1 MGALQVY
8 LKGQYLKEQLALST
22 ELMTEIEEIDPYGRT
37 LTTQSG
43 VKLQT
48 IQEVSEQHNMFFP
61 LDLGAR
67 GSCSIGGN
75 ASTNAGGNKGD
86 PIWND

>member
-1 MGALQVY
+1 MCNESQIEVVTHGGLTGLSQGAIANT
-8 LKGQYLKEQLALST
+8 EQLALST

-48 IQEVSEQHNMFFP
+48 IQEVSEQHNICLLYTSP
-61 LDLGAR
+61 SPRDQR
-67 GSCSIGGN
+67 GSSMRGYG
-75 ASTNAGGNKGD
+75 
-86 PIWND
+86 